1 MIPYEHTRG
10 VGWARFFA
18 WTSVGLGLGALIV
31 SVTVPLALQL
41 ERVTGVVLFATFA
54 IWGAFMAVPRYRE
67 ARRRVPW
74 MVVVGAGLGILTF
87 GLMVYAAVA
96 FILAGYYDTVIPMLP
111 NWTDGGGRGEV
122 PGIVASPVAR
132 PVA

>member
-1 MIPYEHTRG
+1 MIPFEHTNG

-18 WTSVGLGLGALIV
+18 WTSVGLGVAALIV

-41 ERVTGVVLFATFA
+41 ERVTWVVLFATFS
-54 IWGAFMAVPRYRE
+54 IWAAFMAVPRYRE

-74 MVVVGAGLGILTF
+74 VVVVGAALGILTF
-87 GLMVYAAVA
+87 ALMVYAAVA

-111 NWTDGGGRGEV
+111 NWTDGDDGGGEV
-122 PGIVASPVAR
+122 PGIVAASAT
-132 PVA
+132 

>member
-18 WTSVGLGLGALIV
+18 WTSVGLGLAALIV

-41 ERVTGVVLFATFA
+41 ERVTWVVLFATFS

-67 ARRRVPW
+67 AGRRVPW
-74 MVVVGAGLGILTF
+74 LIVVGAALGILTF
-87 GLMVYAAVA
+87 ALMVYAAVA

-111 NWTDGGGRGEV
+111 NWTEGGTGSPAV
-122 PGIVASPVAR
+122 PGIVAAPR
-132 PVA
+132 T

>member
-1 MIPYEHTRG
+1 MIPFEHTRG

-18 WTSVGLGLGALIV
+18 WTSVGLGLAALVV

-41 ERVTGVVLFATFA
+41 GRVVWVVLFATFA
-54 IWGAFMAVPRYRE
+54 IWAAFMAVPRYRE

-74 MVVVGAGLGILTF
+74 VVVVGAALGIATF

-111 NWTDGGGRGEV
+111 NWTEGGGGAGVV
-122 PGIVASPVAR
+122 PDVVAASVR
-132 PVA
+132 